1 MSLPSTL
8 EARSSISVLILS
20 RSCEVTSLSPCTP
33 PDPIKRS
40 MLPNQRSTVLHLSLK
55 SAILLKEV
63 NAAET
68 TPKLPARFCPLTC
81 CEMNRWTQYV
91 LTSELC
97 LSIKLDFHGCC
108 GVYVFL
114 KKRKEVETIWKISL
128 KLLSWLNTVSKIIT
142 VRSSCIAFWVDT
154 VFLKQRTRPPL
165 QSSAYLWIRMWRVA
179 ALLKSF
185 RSYCK
190 TT

>member
-97 LSIKLDFHGCC
+97 LSIKLDFHGSLRCLC
-108 GVYVFL
+108 VFKI
-114 KKRKEVETIWKISL
+114 KKGG
-128 KLLSWLNTVSKIIT
+128 
-142 VRSSCIAFWVDT
+142 
-154 VFLKQRTRPPL
+154 
-165 QSSAYLWIRMWRVA
+165 
-179 ALLKSF
+179 
-185 RSYCK
+185 
-190 TT
+190 